1 MCEIGNTPHWRLRN
15 MVGMPIAAGN
25 LFIGSFDM
33 LNAITNPLSA
43 TRFGTPFYNKPLRLT
58 GYYKYKAGEQFYEN
72 GEYTS
77 EKIYSISMQ
86 YFMME

>member
-1 MCEIGNTPHWRLRN
+1 
-15 MVGMPIAAGN
+15 MPIAAGN

-33 LNAITNPLSA
+33 LNASTNPLSA

-72 GEYTS
+72 GEYT
-77 EKIYSISMQ
+77 
-86 YFMME
+86 